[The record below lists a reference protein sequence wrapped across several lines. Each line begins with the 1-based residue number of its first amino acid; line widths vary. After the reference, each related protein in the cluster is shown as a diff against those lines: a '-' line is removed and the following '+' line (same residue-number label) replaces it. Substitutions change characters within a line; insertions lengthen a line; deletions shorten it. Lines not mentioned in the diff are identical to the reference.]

1 MAEHIPHYMML
12 SRLIDSLVNCE
23 VAMDVPVMGITS
35 DSKHVKKGFVFV
47 AYPGSARDGRDYI
60 DDAVSR
66 GAAAIMMESP
76 SGRDETHLRYFKNR
90 TVPVLYIINLKC
102 LYGVF
107 LSKFYFNPS
116 RKMGMIGV
124 TGTNGKSSVVYII
137 HQALNMLGRKT
148 GYIGTM
154 GLSHGEQQ
162 TGYKHTTPDASVIQA
177 TLAQMQLNGCEQVAA
192 EVSSIGLD
200 QHRVN
205 GCVFDTAILTNISR
219 DHMDYHQDFQH
230 YCQSKAKLFAKP
242 DLRNVVVNIDDQ
254 FGKELFIRYSAEKNV
269 IGFSLDQKYLNN
281 RNVVVA
287 HQIESSISGSKFM
300 VHSPWGVGPINSQLL
315 GKFNI
320 YNTIAALITLC
331 IHDVAFDDACR
342 VLGQV
347 NGVPGRMQ
355 SLQYRNDQPTVLID
369 YAHTP
374 DALAKVLSMLK
385 QHCRGKLQ
393 VLFGCGGNR
402 DRGKRKLMGEIAAQ
416 YADHIILTDDNP
428 RFENPSV
435 IINDIKLGL
444 APETQY
450 EIEHDRALA
459 IAKIIKQSDANDV
472 IVIAGKGQEK
482 TQEIAGEF
490 YPFSDAEQVKK
501 VLQFSYFEEAM

>member
-1 MAEHIPHYMML
+1 
-12 SRLIDSLVNCE
+12 
-23 VAMDVPVMGITS
+23 
-35 DSKHVKKGFVFV
+35 
-47 AYPGSARDGRDYI
+47 
-60 DDAVSR
+60 
-66 GAAAIMMESP
+66 
-76 SGRDETHLRYFKNR
+76 
-90 TVPVLYIINLKC
+90 VPVLYIINLKC

-107 LSKFYFNPS
+107 LSKFYYDPS
-116 RKMGMIGV
+116 RKLGLIGV

-137 HQALNMLGRKT
+137 HQSLNMLGRKT

-162 TGYKHTTPDASVIQA
+162 GGYKHTTPDAAVIQA
-177 TLAQMQLNGCEQVAA
+177 TLAQMQQNGCEQVAA

-205 GCVFDTAILTNISR
+205 GCMFDTAILTNLSR
-219 DHMDYHQDFQH
+219 DHMDYHEDFQH

-242 DLRNVVVNIDDQ
+242 HLQNVIVNIDDQ

-269 IGFSLDQKYLNN
+269 IGFSLDPKYLNN

-287 HQIESSISGSKFM
+287 HQIESGITGSKFM
-300 VHSPWGVGPINSQLL
+300 VHSPWGAGPVNSRLL

-320 YNTIAALITLC
+320 YNAIAALAALC
-331 IHDVAFDDACR
+331 THEVPFEDACK

-347 NGVPGRMQ
+347 DGVPGRMQ
-355 SLQYRNDQPTVLID
+355 ALGHQVDQPTILID

-374 DALAKVLSMLK
+374 DALVKVLSMLK
-385 QHCRGKLQ
+385 QHCRGHLH

-402 DRGKRKLMGEIAAQ
+402 DRGKRKLMGGIASQ
-416 YADHIILTDDNP
+416 YADYVVLTDDNP
-428 RFENPSV
+428 RFENPMV
-435 IINDIKLGL
+435 IIDDIKSGL
-444 APETQY
+444 SPETPF

-459 IAKIIKQSDANDV
+459 IAKIIKRSSPNDV
-472 IVIAGKGQEK
+472 VVIAGKGQEK
-482 TQEIAGEF
+482 NQEIAGEF

-501 VLQFSYFEEAM
+501 VLQYTRFEEAI